1 MIFCWKVSKT
11 WIIGEDFVGLWWSA
25 PNWWLLKRCHA
36 SLARGIYLKNWAA
49 DDCWKSDEKSV
60 KKIQHNICGS
70 GQEGCWG
77 SSWLLVFGDKLL
89 NLGFGSAF
97 TRSRTHTV
105 LASSV
110 KVSRSLTTYLP
121 TSTYKSPLVFVGD
134 PCEGV
139 WRPLGCLL
147 ALAPG
152 LWHTIPAHL
161 FTDIVYYAAV
171 LVYWYSVIYYCT
183 GMLV

>member
-1 MIFCWKVSKT
+1 MEYWGGFCGALVKRTQLVTPETMPCVTGQRNLFEKLSC
-11 WIIGEDFVGLWWSA
+11 
-25 PNWWLLKRCHA
+25 WWLLKIRREICQENPAQH
-36 SLARGIYLKNWAA
+36 LRVWPRRLLGGPPDHWCLVTN
-49 DDCWKSDEKSV
+49 CWTLVSV
-60 KKIQHNICGS
+60 QRLH
-70 GQEGCWG
+70 
-77 SSWLLVFGDKLL
+77 V
-89 NLGFGSAF
+89 
-97 TRSRTHTV
+97 RRTHTV

-110 KVSRSLTTYLP
+110 KVSGGLTTYLP
-121 TSTYKSPLVFVGD
+121 TSTYKSPLVFGGD